1 MTEISGILERI
12 VYINEENSYL
22 VARIQEKGKRDLSTI
37 IGNIAAQPGES
48 LKLYGTW
55 VNNKQYGLQFSVAKY
70 ESVVPASITGIE
82 KYLGS
87 GLIKGIGKIYAS
99 RIVGKFGKSTLDVI
113 EREPEK
119 LLEVEGIGKVRLD
132 GIKKAWEEQKEIKKV
147 VMFLQEHGVST
158 TYAVKIFKTYG
169 NDAITIVSENPYRLA
184 ADVYGIGFK
193 TADKIAQHMGVSRD
207 SIIRA
212 EEGAA
217 YVLSELSSNG
227 HVFYPIEDL
236 IEAAMKILEIDGE
249 IIKDGIKALKEH
261 DRIVIDQDAVYLS
274 PFYYAETSVADR
286 LALLMAGP
294 KRDIQINVDKAIVW
308 VEGKNKIQLAERQKE
323 AIRKSV
329 REKIMVITGNPG
341 CGKSTLV
348 KSIIDIL
355 GKKEIS
361 ILLAA
366 PTGRAA
372 QRLSELAGMEAKT
385 IHRLLE
391 FKKMRFQRN
400 QDNPL
405 DADLVVI
412 DEASMIDILLMNN
425 LLKAI
430 PPWASLILVGDVDQL
445 PSVGPGN
452 VFKDI
457 INSGVVPVVSLTE
470 IFRQASNSMII
481 VNANRINKGE
491 RPFLKNR
498 EDQDFFF
505 IEEDD
510 PERVAEQIVSLVSK
524 RLPEHFHVDPA
535 KDIQVLC
542 PMHRGTIGVGNLNIA
557 LQQAL
562 NPEGAGG
569 ITITKGGSAFRITDK
584 VMQMRNN
591 YDLDIFNGD
600 IGIIRGINQEDN
612 VVVIEFDGRPVEY
625 DFSDLD
631 EISLAYACSIHKSQG
646 SEYPLVVIPV
656 HTQHYIM
663 LQRNLI
669 YTALTRARKVAVFVG
684 TRKAL
689 AIAISNDKVADRF
702 SRLKERIAYAK
713 KPSSCIS
720 SNNLE

>member
-1 MTEISGILERI
+1 MAEISGILERI

-22 VARIQEKGKRDLSTI
+22 VARIQEKGKSDLTTI
-37 IGNIAAQPGES
+37 IGNISAQPGES
-48 LKLYGTW
+48 LKLYGKW
-55 VNNKQYGLQFSVAKY
+55 INSKKYGIQFSVEKY
-70 ESVVPASITGIE
+70 ESLVPASTTGIE

-87 GLIKGIGKIYAS
+87 GLIKGIGKKYAS
-99 RIVGKFGKSTLDVI
+99 RIVGRFGGGTLDVI
-113 EREPEK
+113 EHEPEK
-119 LLEVEGIGKVRLD
+119 LLEVDGIGEVRLD
-132 GIKKAWEEQKEIKKV
+132 KIKKAWDQQKEIKKV
-147 VMFLQEHGVST
+147 VIFLQEHGVST

-169 NDAITIVSENPYRLA
+169 NDAITIVAENPYRLA

-193 TADKIAQHMGVSRD
+193 TADKIAQNMGVSRD
-207 SIIRA
+207 SIMRA

-217 YVLSELSSNG
+217 YVLSELAGNG
-227 HVFYPIEDL
+227 HVFYPAQNL
-236 IEAAMKILEIDGE
+236 IEAAVEILEIDGE
-249 IIKDGIKALKEH
+249 IIKKAIRSLSEHERIIIDG
-261 DRIVIDQDAVYLS
+261 DDVYLS
-274 PFYYAETSVADR
+274 PFYYAETGVADR

-294 KRDIQINVDKAIVW
+294 KRNINIDIDKAISW
-308 VEGKNKIQLAERQKE
+308 VEEKNRIQLADLQKE

-329 REKIMVITGNPG
+329 VEKVMVITGNPG

-355 GKKEIS
+355 EKKGLR

-391 FKKMRFQRN
+391 FKKMKFQRN

-405 DADLVVI
+405 DADLVVV
-412 DEASMIDILLMNN
+412 DEASMIDIILMNN
-425 LLKAI
+425 LLKAV
-430 PPWASLILVGDVDQL
+430 PPCASLILVGDVDQL

-470 IFRQASNSMII
+470 IFRQARNSMIV

-491 RPFLKNR
+491 RPILKNSNN
-498 EDQDFFF
+498 QDCYF
-505 IEEDD
+505 IEEEN
-510 PERVAEQIVSLVSK
+510 PEQVAAQIVSLVSR
-524 RLPEHFHVDPA
+524 RLPEHFHVDPVR
-535 KDIQVLC
+535 DIQVLC
-542 PMHRGTIGVGNLNIA
+542 PMHRGIIGVGSLNIA

-562 NPEGAGG
+562 NPEGS
-569 ITITKGGSAFRITDK
+569 ITVSRGGSAFRLGDK
-584 VMQMRNN
+584 IMQMRNN
-591 YDLDIFNGD
+591 YDLDVFNGD
-600 IGIIRGINQEDN
+600 IGIISSIDQEDN
-612 VVVIEFDGRPVEY
+612 VVIVEFDGRFVEY

-631 EISLAYACSIHKSQG
+631 EISLAYACSVHKSQG
-646 SEYPLVVIPV
+646 SEYPVVVIPV

-684 TRKAL
+684 TRKAI
-689 AIAISNDKVADRF
+689 AIAVSNDKVADRF
-702 SRLKERIAYAK
+702 SRLKERLAG
-713 KPSSCIS
+713 
-720 SNNLE
+720 